1 MIYVT
6 HTTDIMVESY
16 LNEYCYE
23 GRHCAVLNVKQGLL
37 QKMSDKF
44 DDIYNYVGMQELQ
57 YFLIIDAARKLKYIM
72 PIIDGMT
79 VNDLYIFHS
88 KFEQGLLQPFYAS

>member
-44 DDIYNYVGMQELQ
+44 DDIYNYVGTQQLQ
-57 YFLIIDAARKLKYIM
+57 YFLIIDAARKLKYVM
-72 PIIDGMT
+72 PIIDGMSF
-79 VNDLYIFHS
+79 NDLYIFDFKYES
-88 KFEQGLLQPFYAS
+88 ESVCPYYVS

>member
-6 HTTDIMVESY
+6 HTTDIMIESY

-37 QKMSDKF
+37 
-44 DDIYNYVGMQELQ
+44 
-57 YFLIIDAARKLKYIM
+57 
-72 PIIDGMT
+72 
-79 VNDLYIFHS
+79 
-88 KFEQGLLQPFYAS
+88 